1 MDATSKSREAGAEVQ
16 RTGCATV
23 RKWLLR
29 TLVYG
34 TVLVLVCAGLG
45 AGFVY
50 AKFGAI
56 RASEPYRMALEQV
69 QKDPQVVQQ
78 LGEPVEDITW
88 LPGGLIEKECGTA
101 NLHFTVAGPKGRA
114 QVGTQARC
122 INGTW
127 GLVTLD
133 VNLPNGQRKSLD
145 TGDAGPDEAPKW
157 SPGK

>member
-1 MDATSKSREAGAEVQ
+1 MRA
-16 RTGCATV
+16 
-23 RKWLLR
+23 
-29 TLVYG
+29 LVYG
-34 TVLVLVCAGLG
+34 SILILVCAGLG

-56 RASEPYRMALEQV
+56 RASEPYRMALQQV

-78 LGEPVEDITW
+78 LGEPIQDVTW
-88 LPGGLIEKECGTA
+88 FPSALIDKDLGTA

-114 QVGTQARC
+114 QVGTQARS
-122 INGTW
+122 INSNW

-133 VNLPNGQRKSLD
+133 VNLPNGQRQSLA
-145 TGDAGPDEAPKW
+145 TGDSGADEAPKW